1 MLNQFVP
8 AEFTIMSRS
17 SWLQQFRYAL
27 RVKDKQ
33 PDIALKYLVDMD
45 YDRWKTICN
54 QIEDIKEVAA
64 AIEFLGNSLGSVH
77 KRCLQPWHCNQKI
90 ERTIDVAKLAAIERR
105 DRQMVIKIEQLKKEY
120 SELSGIRAKYADE
133 VQQSN
138 KELQKLKHQSEIQHL
153 DDRTKQRKSSL
164 QKQIAQEYASQRET
178 QQELKQLDQQLRR
191 LRQYRTTIRPYP
203 CI

>member
-1 MLNQFVP
+1 MLKQFVP
-8 AEFTIMSRS
+8 AEFERLSRS
-17 SWLQQFRYAL
+17 SWLQQFRYAM
-27 RVKDKQ
+27 RVKETQ

-54 QIEDIKEVAA
+54 QIEDIEEVAA
-64 AIEFLGNSLGSVH
+64 AIEFLGDSLGNVP
-77 KRCLQPWHCNQKI
+77 KRCLQPRHCDQKI

-105 DRQMVIKIEQLKKEY
+105 DEEMVVQINQLNKKY
-120 SELSGIRAKYADE
+120 SDLSGIQAKYADE

-164 QKQIAQEYASQRET
+164 QKQIAKEYASQRET